1 MNGRRLGL
9 LAAIL
14 LLIPLASSA
23 PSIQD
28 PSTATVFVTTADTF
42 TFANGQTV
50 QGSSVGTTW
59 TLTAPGGQT
68 MQFTR
73 TSTGASNTPPVFR
86 LDGSLISGPN
96 HWTATGSLIGA
107 PADGTWQIQL
117 QPTIYVS
124 SDSNGQLAGR
134 PGPTLTVGGKFI
146 HWGAMTAAPVTWTQY
161 WNWHSGASWNE
172 PSNVPTE
179 CTAPCTNDTPNEA
192 AQEDPNNALFFRTIT
207 GTSTP
212 SAATGNSAVSC
223 PSTVTLNG
231 AWVRGGTQVGN
242 TFVRFAVVPGNIPGD
257 SDLRDNPTVT
267 FTTLIDAGAGASGT
281 RADAVTYNNAAGNT
295 YQFMARAGAS
305 GLEQLGQP
313 VFVAPMQCTITGANI
328 INLLHDEN
336 EFQIGASQAQCNGD
350 RTSFE
355 LTLFALGAGSGL
367 GTMKVVIYD
376 ATTGTAVLEVQKTEM
391 ITVGAFATQ
400 VFAFA
405 KLFPPG
411 AYFAIATADI
421 TGGLGVNDYYDAVP
435 FNVPVGNCNDTATNL
450 APVLIKLSE
459 HDVNQTAFHLNLTA
473 YLDHINN
480 HLHTLDS
487 NLTAST
493 TDILEA
499 IQNLNVTIIGNVTGN
514 FSIDN
519 ATLSAIYNILIE
531 KLGPPGEPMEIAYT
545 LLLFWIIAFIVMLR
559 HRKLFSAA
567 AATIGVA
574 IAPMVEWGGLDPD
587 WHALPFLLLGLALW
601 LEALGK
607 DKIISSFISGNQK
620 TT

>member
-1 MNGRRLGL
+1 MNPRRVL
-9 LAAIL
+9 LATAL
-14 LLIPLASSA
+14 LLLAPLASSA

-28 PSTATVFVTTADTF
+28 PSTATVFVTSADTF

-50 QGSSVGTTW
+50 QGNSVGTTW

-73 TSTGASNTPPVFR
+73 TSTAASNTPPVFR
-86 LDGSLISGPN
+86 LDGSLISGQN

-179 CTAPCTNDTPNEA
+179 CTAPCTADTPNEA
-192 AQEDPNNALFFRTIT
+192 SQEDPNNALLFRTIS

-212 SAATGNSAVSC
+212 SAATGNSAVTC
-223 PSTVTLNG
+223 PSTVMLNG
-231 AWVRGGTQVGN
+231 AWVRGGTQTGN
-242 TFVRFAVVPGNIPGD
+242 TFVRFAVIPGNVPGD

-336 EFQIGASQAQCNGD
+336 EFQIAASQAQCNGD
-350 RTSFE
+350 PTSFE

-367 GTMKVVIYD
+367 GTMKVVIYN
-376 ATTGTAVLEVQKTEM
+376 ATTAVLEVQKTEM
-391 ITVGAFATQ
+391 ITVGTFPTQ
-400 VFAFA
+400 VFMFA
-405 KLFPPG
+405 KLLPPG
-411 AYFAIATADI
+411 PYVAIATADI
-421 TGGLGVNDYYDAVP
+421 TGGVGINDYYDAVP
-435 FNVPVGNCNDTATNL
+435 FNVPLGNCNDAATNL
-450 APVLIKLSE
+450 APVLIKLAE
-459 HDVNQTAFHLNLTA
+459 HDGNQTALYGNLTQFLGHVNQHLHFINATNLEILQAIENLNL
-473 YLDHINN
+473 
-480 HLHTLDS
+480 
-487 NLTAST
+487 
-493 TDILEA
+493 
-499 IQNLNVTIIGNVTGN
+499 TIIGNVTGN
-514 FSIDN
+514 FTLDN
-519 ATLSAIYNILIE
+519 ATLSSILNQIIE
-531 KLGPPGEPMEIAYT
+531 HRTHSLELTMINDFSGLGFDGF
-545 LLLFWIIAFIVMLR
+545 LFFLFWVAAMLFFTYQR
-559 HRKLFSAA
+559 WLFAA
-567 AATIGVA
+567 GFSL
-574 IAPMVEWGGLDPD
+574 PGLLDTLFPEQIPGD
-587 WHALPFLLLGLALW
+587 FSQYLALCLLGFLLEVAANRFGW
-601 LEALGK
+601 GPY
-607 DKIISSFISGNQK
+607 K
-620 TT
+620 TRTGVVN